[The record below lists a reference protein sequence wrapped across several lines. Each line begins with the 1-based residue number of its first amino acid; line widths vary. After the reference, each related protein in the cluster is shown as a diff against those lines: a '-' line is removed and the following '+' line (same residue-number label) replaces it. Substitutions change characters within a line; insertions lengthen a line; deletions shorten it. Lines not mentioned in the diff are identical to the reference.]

1 MSEKSMRLMVP
12 ASTLSDAID
21 LINVGANDIYLG
33 LESEWFNQYSFNGRA
48 KISKNGKCIL
58 PSYKEF
64 SQICN
69 YVHKK
74 GGYVYFLANTP
85 MFNSGSKTF
94 KMEFLDYVY
103 QGITAGADY
112 IILGDLYAIQLV
124 KEKYPHIKVAASSYL
139 EAQNIETVHMLKS
152 MGVAQ
157 VVLSYQ
163 SELNEIKTICK
174 EGNMDIEV
182 FGHGGCS
189 FYVGTCNMFHEMGE
203 KVNIGYP
210 CRAKYSVFLESQYF
224 GETRIL
230 DGFKMCSLCKI
241 KELISYNV
249 HSLKIVGRDLP
260 ASYILEIVRVYSTV
274 IHSCKKGEEIDLQQ
288 ILPLWWKKTWCET
301 GTLCRYGGQNVSNQG

>member
-1 MSEKSMRLMVP
+1 MRLMVP
-12 ASTLSDAID
+12 ASTLNDAIE
-21 LINVGANDIYLG
+21 LINVGADDIYLG

-48 KISKNGKCIL
+48 KNSKNGKCIL
-58 PSYKEF
+58 PSYEEF
-64 SQICN
+64 SRICSN
-69 YVHKK
+69 VHKK
-74 GGYVYFLANTP
+74 RGYIYFLANIP
-85 MFNSGSKTF
+85 LFNSGSKTF
-94 KMEFLDYVY
+94 EKKFLDYIH
-103 QGITAGADY
+103 QGIIAGADY

-152 MGVAQ
+152 MGVSQ

-163 SELNEIKTICK
+163 SGLDEIKAIC
-174 EGNMDIEV
+174 EESDMDIEV

-210 CRAKYSVFLESQYF
+210 CRAKYSVFLGSQYI

-230 DGFKMCSLCKI
+230 DSFKMCSLCKI

-260 ASYILEIVRVYSTV
+260 SSYILEIVKVYSAV
-274 IHSCKKGEEIDLQQ
+274 IQSCKNGKEIDLQHT
-288 ILPLWWKKTWCET
+288 LPLWWKKTWCET
-301 GTLCRYGGQNVSNQG
+301 GMLCRYGGHNVSNQG